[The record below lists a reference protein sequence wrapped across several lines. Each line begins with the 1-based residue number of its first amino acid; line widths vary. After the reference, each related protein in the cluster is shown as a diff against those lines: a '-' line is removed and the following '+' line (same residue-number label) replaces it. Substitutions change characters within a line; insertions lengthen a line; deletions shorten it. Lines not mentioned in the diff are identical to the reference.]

1 MPLVKGE
8 PADTPDH
15 PEGRIRNTRK
25 LLLSAALIMSVF
37 LITSSLVTTLLIP
50 AEEFRPR
57 PTVTRPARP
66 TGAPWPTWRTRFFG
80 EAFGTVYDLST
91 ILILWFAGASAMAGL
106 LNIVPRYLPRFGMA
120 PEWTR
125 AARPLVLIYT
135 AIAFAVTIIFRADV
149 DAQGGAYAT
158 GVLVLMTSAAVAVT
172 LSAWRRGARGAAA
185 GFAAIALVFAYT
197 TVVNV
202 VERPDGVKIAGFFI
216 AAIVAVSLVSRLW
229 RTLELRVER
238 IELDDAARRFVEEAG
253 DGELHII
260 ANHPDDR
267 DFAEYEEKEREIRED
282 FVIPPDL
289 PVLFLEVYVRDASD
303 FSDVLRVEGVSVGEH
318 RVLRAEATAIPNAI
332 AALLLYF
339 RDETGHAAARLLQLD
354 GGQPAALPDPLR
366 AVRAG

>member
-1 MPLVKGE
+1 
-8 PADTPDH
+8 
-15 PEGRIRNTRK
+15 
-25 LLLSAALIMSVF
+25 
-37 LITSSLVTTLLIP
+37 
-50 AEEFRPR
+50 
-57 PTVTRPARP
+57 
-66 TGAPWPTWRTRFFG
+66 
-80 EAFGTVYDLST
+80 
-91 ILILWFAGASAMAGL
+91 
-106 LNIVPRYLPRFGMA
+106 
-120 PEWTR
+120 
-125 AARPLVLIYT
+125 
-135 AIAFAVTIIFRADV
+135 
-149 DAQGGAYAT
+149 
-158 GVLVLMTSAAVAVT
+158 MTSAAVAVT

-282 FVIPPDL
+282 FVIPPDQ

-303 FSDVLRVEGVSVGEH
+303 FSDVLRVEGVERG
-318 RVLRAEATAIPNAI
+318 RPPGAPRARRRRSPTRSRRCCSTSATRRARGRTPTS
-332 AALLLYF
+332 
-339 RDETGHAAARLLQLD
+339 TGR
-354 GGQPAALPDPLR
+354 R
-366 AVRAG
+366 ATRCCT